1 MISNI
6 NVSEQLNNVVLKT
19 MCVIAVISEF
29 VIYHYKV
36 GLEFGNVLS

>member
-6 NVSEQLNNVVLKT
+6 NVSEQLNIVVLKT
-19 MCVIAVISEF
+19 MCVIAIISEF

-36 GLEFGNVLS
+36 GLEFGNLLS